1 MNPSQPVRIRV
12 PLAIVRALT
21 AFLLLALLL
30 LPGCAADAPSTV
42 QTLSYNVT
50 LTLEE
55 RRIGEH
61 PAIITIEHREGV
73 QPGPIESVSVV
84 PMMRQH
90 GMASPEVIAQPLPD
104 GRYRADGLLFSMD
117 GDWQIE
123 VYIDRS
129 DAREIATFQVRV
141 WP

>member
-1 MNPSQPVRIRV
+1 MIHRLPRRRAFI
-12 PLAIVRALT
+12 ALT
-21 AFLLLALLL
+21 LIATLILAA
-30 LPGCAADAPSTV
+30 CASDGPSTV

-50 LTLEE
+50 LTLDE
-55 RRIGEH
+55 RRVGEY
-61 PAIITIEHREGV
+61 PAIITIERREGM

-90 GMASPEVIAQPLPD
+90 GMASPEVVAQPLPD
-104 GRYRADGLLFSMD
+104 GRYRAEGLLFSMD

-129 DAREIATFQVRV
+129 DAREIATFQVRI

>member
-1 MNPSQPVRIRV
+1 MIHCLPRRRAFI
-12 PLAIVRALT
+12 ALT
-21 AFLLLALLL
+21 LIATLILAA
-30 LPGCAADAPSTV
+30 CASDGPSTV

-50 LTLEE
+50 LTLDE
-55 RRIGEH
+55 RRVGEY
-61 PAIITIEHREGV
+61 PAIITIERREGM

-90 GMASPEVIAQPLPD
+90 GMASPEVVAQPLPD
-104 GRYRADGLLFSMD
+104 GRYRAEGLLFSMD

-129 DAREIATFQVRV
+129 DAREIATFQVRI

>member
-1 MNPSQPVRIRV
+1 MLYCLSRHCVFI
-12 PLAIVRALT
+12 ALT
-21 AFLLLALLL
+21 LIALLIL
-30 LPGCAADAPSTV
+30 TACASGGPSTV
-42 QTLSYNVT
+42 QTLSYQVT
-50 LTLEE
+50 LTLDE
-55 RRIGEH
+55 RRIGEY
-61 PAIITIEHREGV
+61 PAIITIERREGM

-90 GMASPEVIAQPLPD
+90 GMASPEVVAQQLPD

-129 DAREIATFQVRV
+129 DAREIATFQVRI

>member
-1 MNPSQPVRIRV
+1 MIHRLPRRRAFNAHTLIATLI
-12 PLAIVRALT
+12 LAA
-21 AFLLLALLL
+21 
-30 LPGCAADAPSTV
+30 CASSGPSTV

-50 LTLEE
+50 LTLDE
-55 RRIGEH
+55 RRVGEY
-61 PAIITIEHREGV
+61 PAIITIERREGM

-90 GMASPEVIAQPLPD
+90 GMASPEVVAQPLPD
-104 GRYRADGLLFSMD
+104 GRYRAEGLLFSMD

-129 DAREIATFQVRV
+129 DAREIATFQVRI

>member
-1 MNPSQPVRIRV
+1 M
-12 PLAIVRALT
+12 
-21 AFLLLALLL
+21 
-30 LPGCAADAPSTV
+30 

-55 RRIGEH
+55 RRVGEH
-61 PAIITIEHREGV
+61 PAIITIERREGA
-73 QPGPIESVSVV
+73 QPGPIESVSIV

-90 GMASPEVIAQPLPD
+90 GMASPEVVAQPLPD
-104 GRYRADGLLFSMD
+104 GRYRAEGLLFSMD

>member
-1 MNPSQPVRIRV
+1 MIHRLSRRCVFI
-12 PLAIVRALT
+12 ALV
-21 AFLLLALLL
+21 LIALLL
-30 LPGCAADAPSTV
+30 LTACASGGPSTV
-42 QTLSYNVT
+42 QTLSYQVT
-50 LTLEE
+50 LTLDE
-55 RRIGEH
+55 RRVGEY
-61 PAIITIEHREGV
+61 PAIITIERREGM

-90 GMASPEVIAQPLPD
+90 GMASPEVVAQRLPD
-104 GRYRADGLLFSMD
+104 GRYWAEGLLFSMD

-129 DAREIATFQVRV
+129 DAREIATFQVRI

>member
-1 MNPSQPVRIRV
+1 MNRLVSDQRR
-12 PLAIVRALT
+12 RCGALG
-21 AFLLLALLL
+21 ALLIVAL
-30 LPGCAADAPSTV
+30 LFLVSCAAGGPLTT
-42 QTLSYNVT
+42 QTLSYQVT
-50 LTLEE
+50 LTLDE
-55 RRIGEH
+55 RRVGEH
-61 PAIITIEHREGV
+61 PATITIERRDGV
-73 QPGPIESVSVV
+73 QPGPIESVSIV

-104 GRYRADGLLFSMD
+104 GRYQADGLLFSMD

-129 DAREIATFQVRV
+129 DAREIAVFQVRV

>member
-1 MNPSQPVRIRV
+1 MIHRLSRCRAFI
-12 PLAIVRALT
+12 ALT
-21 AFLLLALLL
+21 LIATLILAA
-30 LPGCAADAPSTV
+30 CASSGPSTV

-50 LTLEE
+50 LTLDE
-55 RRIGEH
+55 RRVGEY
-61 PAIITIEHREGV
+61 PAIITIERREGT

-90 GMASPEVIAQPLPD
+90 GMASPEVVAQPLPD
-104 GRYRADGLLFSMD
+104 GRYHAEGLLFSMD

-129 DAREIATFQVRV
+129 DAREIAVFQVRIR
-141 WP
+141 P

>member
-1 MNPSQPVRIRV
+1 MIHRLPRRRAFIAFTLIATLI
-12 PLAIVRALT
+12 LAA
-21 AFLLLALLL
+21 
-30 LPGCAADAPSTV
+30 CASDGPSTV

-50 LTLEE
+50 LTLDE
-55 RRIGEH
+55 RRVGEY
-61 PAIITIEHREGV
+61 PAIITIEHREGM

-90 GMASPEVIAQPLPD
+90 GMASPEVVAQPLPD

-129 DAREIATFQVRV
+129 DAREIAIFQVRI

>member
-1 MNPSQPVRIRV
+1 MIHRLSRRRPI
-12 PLAIVRALT
+12 IALT
-21 AFLLLALLL
+21 LNATLILAA
-30 LPGCAADAPSTV
+30 CASGGPSTV

-50 LTLEE
+50 LTLDE
-55 RRIGEH
+55 RRVGEY
-61 PAIITIEHREGV
+61 PAIITIERREGM

-90 GMASPEVIAQPLPD
+90 GMASPEVVAQPLPD
-104 GRYRADGLLFSMD
+104 GRYRAEGLLFSMD

-129 DAREIATFQVRV
+129 DAREIATFQVRI

>member
-1 MNPSQPVRIRV
+1 MIHRLSRCRAFI
-12 PLAIVRALT
+12 ALT
-21 AFLLLALLL
+21 LIATLILAA
-30 LPGCAADAPSTV
+30 CASDGPSTV

-50 LTLEE
+50 LTLDE
-55 RRIGEH
+55 RRVGEY
-61 PAIITIEHREGV
+61 PAIITIERREGM

-90 GMASPEVIAQPLPD
+90 GMASPEVVAQPLPD
-104 GRYRADGLLFSMD
+104 GRYRAEGLLFSMD

-129 DAREIATFQVRV
+129 DAREIATFQVRI

>member
-1 MNPSQPVRIRV
+1 MFHRTVRLRS
-12 PLAIVRALT
+12 LG
-21 AFLLLALLL
+21 ALLL
-30 LPGCAADAPSTV
+30 LILLLLSGCATDGPSTV

-55 RRIGEH
+55 RRMGEH
-61 PAIITIEHREGV
+61 PAIVTIERREGV
-73 QPGPIESVSVV
+73 QPGPIESVSIV

>member
-1 MNPSQPVRIRV
+1 MIHRLSRCRAFI
-12 PLAIVRALT
+12 ALT
-21 AFLLLALLL
+21 LIATLILAA
-30 LPGCAADAPSTV
+30 CASDGPSTV

-50 LTLEE
+50 LTLDE
-55 RRIGEH
+55 RRVSEY
-61 PAIITIEHREGV
+61 PAIITIERREGM

-90 GMASPEVIAQPLPD
+90 GMASPEVVAQPLPD

-129 DAREIATFQVRV
+129 DAREIAIFQVRI

>member
-1 MNPSQPVRIRV
+1 MIHRLSRCRAFI
-12 PLAIVRALT
+12 ALT
-21 AFLLLALLL
+21 LIATLILAA
-30 LPGCAADAPSTV
+30 CASDGPSTV

-50 LTLEE
+50 LTLDE
-55 RRIGEH
+55 RRVGEY
-61 PAIITIEHREGV
+61 PAIITIERREGM

-90 GMASPEVIAQPLPD
+90 GMASPEVVAQPLPD
-104 GRYRADGLLFSMD
+104 GRYRAEGLLFSMD

-129 DAREIATFQVRV
+129 DAREIAIFQVRI

>member
-1 MNPSQPVRIRV
+1 MIFQTVHP
-12 PLAIVRALT
+12 RALV
-21 AFLLLALLL
+21 ALLLLALLFL
-30 LPGCAADAPSTV
+30 SGCSADGPSTV

-55 RRIGEH
+55 RRVGEH
-61 PAIITIEHREGV
+61 PAIISIERREGA
-73 QPGPIESVSVV
+73 QPGPIESVSIV

>member
-1 MNPSQPVRIRV
+1 MIHRLSRCRAFI
-12 PLAIVRALT
+12 ALT
-21 AFLLLALLL
+21 LIATLILAA
-30 LPGCAADAPSTV
+30 CASDGPSTV

-50 LTLEE
+50 LTLDE
-55 RRIGEH
+55 RRVSEY
-61 PAIITIEHREGV
+61 PAIITIERREGM

-90 GMASPEVIAQPLPD
+90 GMASPEVVAQPLPD

-129 DAREIATFQVRV
+129 DAREIATFQVRI

>member
-1 MNPSQPVRIRV
+1 MIHRLSRRRAFI
-12 PLAIVRALT
+12 ALT
-21 AFLLLALLL
+21 LIATLILAA
-30 LPGCAADAPSTV
+30 CASDGPSTV

-50 LTLEE
+50 LTLDE
-55 RRIGEH
+55 RRVGEY
-61 PAIITIEHREGV
+61 PAIITIERREGM
-73 QPGPIESVSVV
+73 QPGPIESVSIV

-90 GMASPEVIAQPLPD
+90 GMASPEVVAQPLPD
-104 GRYRADGLLFSMD
+104 GRYRAEGLLFSMD

-129 DAREIATFQVRV
+129 DAREIATFQVRI

>member
-1 MNPSQPVRIRV
+1 MIHRLSRCRAFI
-12 PLAIVRALT
+12 ALT
-21 AFLLLALLL
+21 LIATLILAA
-30 LPGCAADAPSTV
+30 CASDGPSTV

-50 LTLEE
+50 LTLDE
-55 RRIGEH
+55 RRVSEY
-61 PAIITIEHREGV
+61 PAIITIERREGM

-90 GMASPEVIAQPLPD
+90 GMASPEVVAQPLPD
-104 GRYRADGLLFSMD
+104 GRYRAEGLLFSMD

-129 DAREIATFQVRV
+129 DAREIATFQVWI

>member
-1 MNPSQPVRIRV
+1 MNPSQSVRIRV
-12 PLAIVRALT
+12 PSVIVRAL
-21 AFLLLALLL
+21 AALLYIALLL
-30 LPGCAADAPSTV
+30 LAGCAADGPSTV

-55 RRIGEH
+55 RRMGEH
-61 PAIITIEHREGV
+61 PAIITIERREGA
-73 QPGPIESVSVV
+73 QPGPIESVSIV

-117 GDWQIE
+117 GEWQIE

-129 DAREIATFQVRV
+129 DAREIATFQVQV

>member
-1 MNPSQPVRIRV
+1 MIHRLPRRRAFI
-12 PLAIVRALT
+12 ALT
-21 AFLLLALLL
+21 LIATLILAA
-30 LPGCAADAPSTV
+30 CASGGPSTV

-50 LTLEE
+50 LTLDE
-55 RRIGEH
+55 RRVGEY
-61 PAIITIEHREGV
+61 PAIITIERREGM
-73 QPGPIESVSVV
+73 QPGHIESVSVV

-90 GMASPEVIAQPLPD
+90 GMASPEVVAQPLPD
-104 GRYRADGLLFSMD
+104 GRYRAEGLLFSMD

-129 DAREIATFQVRV
+129 DAREIATFQVRI

>member
-1 MNPSQPVRIRV
+1 MIHRLSRCRAFI
-12 PLAIVRALT
+12 ALT
-21 AFLLLALLL
+21 LIATLILAA
-30 LPGCAADAPSTV
+30 CASSGPSTV

-50 LTLEE
+50 LTLDE
-55 RRIGEH
+55 RRVGEY
-61 PAIITIEHREGV
+61 PAIITIERREGM
-73 QPGPIESVSVV
+73 QPGPIESVSFG

-90 GMASPEVIAQPLPD
+90 GMASPVVVAQPLPD
-104 GRYRADGLLFSMD
+104 GRYRAEGLLFSMD

-129 DAREIATFQVRV
+129 DAREIATFQVRI

>member
-1 MNPSQPVRIRV
+1 MIHRLPRRRAFI
-12 PLAIVRALT
+12 ALT
-21 AFLLLALLL
+21 LIATLILAA
-30 LPGCAADAPSTV
+30 CASDGPSTV

-50 LTLEE
+50 LTLDE
-55 RRIGEH
+55 RRVGEY
-61 PAIITIEHREGV
+61 PAIITIERREGM
-73 QPGPIESVSVV
+73 QPGPIESVSIV

-90 GMASPEVIAQPLPD
+90 GMASPEVVAQPLPD
-104 GRYRADGLLFSMD
+104 GRYRAEGLLFSMD

-129 DAREIATFQVRV
+129 DAREIATFQVRI

>member
-1 MNPSQPVRIRV
+1 MIHRLSRCRAFI
-12 PLAIVRALT
+12 ALT
-21 AFLLLALLL
+21 LIATLILAA
-30 LPGCAADAPSTV
+30 CASGGPSTV

-50 LTLEE
+50 LTLDE
-55 RRIGEH
+55 RRVGEY
-61 PAIITIEHREGV
+61 PAIITIERREGM
-73 QPGPIESVSVV
+73 QPGPIESVSIV

-90 GMASPEVIAQPLPD
+90 GMASPEVVAQPLPD
-104 GRYRADGLLFSMD
+104 GRYRAEGLLFSMD

-129 DAREIATFQVRV
+129 DAREIATFQVRI

>member
-1 MNPSQPVRIRV
+1 MFHRTVRLR
-12 PLAIVRALT
+12 PLGAI
-21 AFLLLALLL
+21 LLLIPVLLS
-30 LPGCAADAPSTV
+30 GCATDGPLTV

-55 RRIGEH
+55 RRMGEH
-61 PAIITIEHREGV
+61 PAIVTIERREGV
-73 QPGPIESVSVV
+73 QPGPIESVSIV

-129 DAREIATFQVRV
+129 DVREIATFQVRV

>member
-1 MNPSQPVRIRV
+1 MIHRLSRRCVFI
-12 PLAIVRALT
+12 ALV
-21 AFLLLALLL
+21 LIALLL
-30 LPGCAADAPSTV
+30 LTACASGGPSTV
-42 QTLSYNVT
+42 QTLSYQVT
-50 LTLEE
+50 LTLDE
-55 RRIGEH
+55 RRVGEY
-61 PAIITIEHREGV
+61 PAIITIERREGM

-90 GMASPEVIAQPLPD
+90 GMASLEVVAQRLPD
-104 GRYRADGLLFSMD
+104 GRYRAEGLLFSMD

-129 DAREIATFQVRV
+129 DAREIATFQVRI

>member
-1 MNPSQPVRIRV
+1 MFHRMVRLRS
-12 PLAIVRALT
+12 LG
-21 AFLLLALLL
+21 ALLL
-30 LPGCAADAPSTV
+30 LILLLLSGCATDGPSTV

-55 RRIGEH
+55 RRMGEH
-61 PAIITIEHREGV
+61 PAIVTIERREGV
-73 QPGPIESVSVV
+73 QPGPIESVSIV

>member
-1 MNPSQPVRIRV
+1 MIHRLSRRRTFI
-12 PLAIVRALT
+12 ALT
-21 AFLLLALLL
+21 LIATLILAA
-30 LPGCAADAPSTV
+30 CASGGPSTV

-50 LTLEE
+50 LTLDE
-55 RRIGEH
+55 RRVGEY
-61 PAIITIEHREGV
+61 PAIITIEHREGM

-90 GMASPEVIAQPLPD
+90 GMASPEVVAQPLPD
-104 GRYRADGLLFSMD
+104 GRYRAEGLLFSMD

-129 DAREIATFQVRV
+129 DAREIATFQVRI

>member
-1 MNPSQPVRIRV
+1 MFHRTVRFR
-12 PLAIVRALT
+12 PLG
-21 AFLLLALLL
+21 ALLL
-30 LPGCAADAPSTV
+30 LILWLLSGCATDGPSTV

-55 RRIGEH
+55 RRMGEH
-61 PAIITIEHREGV
+61 PAIVTIERREGV
-73 QPGPIESVSVV
+73 QPGPIESVSIV